1 VRLGLLSFFQL
12 TPDDREAICGWLAD
26 HGVNPSDCDGLRL
39 DGESLPIAECL
50 RVNRPGIDRYE
61 QVIKACNLPP
71 ADVMFRWLELER
83 QVAQ

>member
-1 VRLGLLSFFQL
+1 MKFGVEAFLQL
-12 TPDDREAICGWLAD
+12 TPADRAVVCQWLTD
-26 HGVNPSDCDGLRL
+26 NGVDPCDCDGLRL

-50 RVNRPGIDRYE
+50 RVNRPGIDRFDA
-61 QVIKACNLPP
+61 VIDARNLPP